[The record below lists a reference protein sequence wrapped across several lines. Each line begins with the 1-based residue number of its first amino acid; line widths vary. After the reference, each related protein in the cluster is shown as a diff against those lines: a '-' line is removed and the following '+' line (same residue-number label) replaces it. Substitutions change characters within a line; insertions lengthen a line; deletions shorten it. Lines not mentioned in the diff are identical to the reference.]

1 VKDLPTSLS
10 KTRTL
15 SQALETIRRQISFL
29 TETPSLDAQV
39 LLAHVCGR
47 DRGWIL
53 AHPEYTLNPEET
65 LRLADGMAQLMAG
78 VPLPYVLGS
87 WEFYGLDFK
96 VTPQVLIPRPETELL
111 VDTALKW
118 LRDRPDRRQAAEA
131 GTGSGCI
138 AVSLAVNLPDLEFTV
153 TDISPHAAAIARE
166 NAFRHQVSSRV
177 QVLVNDLLEGLPGPF
192 DLIAANLPYIPSQ
205 TLRQLP
211 VFRRE
216 PILALNGGEDGFD
229 LISRLIEQS
238 AQKLSPGGITLL
250 EIEAG
255 QGAESQALADKHF
268 PEAEISVLQ
277 DLAGLDRLLTIQN

>member
-1 VKDLPTSLS
+1 MKDLPTSLS
-10 KTRTL
+10 RTTAL
-15 SQALETIRRQISFL
+15 SKALETVRRQISFL

-47 DRGWIL
+47 DRGWVL
-53 AHPEYTLNPEET
+53 AHPEHTLDPEET
-65 LRLADGMAQLMAG
+65 LRLADGLAQLMAG

-118 LRDRPDRRQAAEA
+118 LRARPERRQAAEA

-138 AVSLAVNLPDLEFTV
+138 AVSLTVNLPDLEIAV
-153 TDISPHAAAIARE
+153 TDISPQAADIARE
-166 NAFRHQVSSRV
+166 NAVRHQVDDRV
-177 QVLVNDLLEGLPGPF
+177 QVLVGDLLEDLPGLF

-211 VFRRE
+211 VYRRE
-216 PILALNGGEDGFD
+216 PILALDGGAEGLD
-229 LISRLIEQS
+229 LIARLIKQS
-238 AQKLSPGGITLL
+238 AHKLASGGIALL

-255 QGAESQALADKHF
+255 QGAQGQALAAEHF
-268 PEAEISVLQ
+268 PNAKISVLR
-277 DLAGLDRLLTIQN
+277 DLAGLDRLLTIQT